1 MSASRA
7 RSQHGFTLI
16 EVMVTM
22 LILLVGLAGAVTLID
37 GANAITVSTK
47 QREAATNLQREL
59 IEGARAV
66 PYDQLT
72 PNGLQASLQA
82 RPGLGDTTAGG
93 AWTIERRGTT
103 FTVST
108 TVCSVDDPRD
118 GSGDQS
124 SGTFCAGQA
133 TGSADSAPDD
143 FKRVVVDVT
152 WESRGTTSSSRQ
164 ATIVTN
170 PSSNLGPDVLTLTRS
185 PDDEIIVDDISSI
198 AFTATTSMP
207 AEAVRFL
214 VDGVVTGVD
223 TPAANDHDAA
233 FSWNI
238 GADSGVVDGT
248 YVISATALNS
258 AGLTGPSR
266 SLTVRLNRHPP
277 APVTGLI
284 GGWNATR
291 GGVELEWNLNEE
303 SDIAGYR
310 IYRRT
315 GSDSWTLLEQTGP
328 DVAEWFDDLSVPF
341 AASYEYR
348 VVALDQPSESQY
360 REGAP
365 SASLVVAPSLTAPNP
380 PGTVTAQQVAG
391 KYQLDWTAPAAPAIP
406 YAGDGILFF
415 RIYRGSSSV
424 DDRFDRT
431 GLGTELSF
439 LDTTVN
445 GETRQYWVTSV
456 DENYSESMP
465 VGPVTLPVAP

>member
-1 MSASRA
+1 MGTQS
-7 RSQHGFTLI
+7 GFTLI

-37 GANAITVSTK
+37 GANAITLSTK

-72 PNGLQASLQA
+72 PNGLQAALQA

-93 AWTIERRGTT
+93 GWTIERRGTT

-118 GSGDQS
+118 GSGDQG
-124 SGTFCAGQA
+124 SGTFCPGQVAGA
-133 TGSADSAPDD
+133 SDSAPDD
-143 FKRVVVDVT
+143 FKRVVVDVA
-152 WESRGTTSSSRQ
+152 WESRGVPSSSRQ

-170 PSSNLGPDVLTLTRS
+170 PSSNLGPDVLSLVRS
-185 PDDEIIVDDISSI
+185 PDDPVVVDDISSI

-214 VDGVVTGVD
+214 VDGVITGVD
-223 TPAANDHDAA
+223 TPGANDHDAA
-233 FSWNI
+233 FSWDI
-238 GADSGVVDGT
+238 GAGSGVVDGT

-266 SLTVRLNRHPP
+266 SLTVRLNRYPP
-277 APVTGLI
+277 AQVTGLI

-310 IYRRT
+310 VYQRT
-315 GSDSWTLLEQTGP
+315 GPDSWTLVSQTGP
-328 DVAEWFDDLSVPF
+328 EVAEYFHDLSAPF
-341 AASYEYR
+341 EASYEYR
-348 VVALDQPSESQY
+348 VVAVDKPSEDGQE
-360 REGAP
+360 REGTP
-365 SASLVVAPSLTAPNP
+365 SAPLVIAPSLTAPNP
-380 PGTVTAQQVAG
+380 PGTVTAQQVSG
-391 KYQLDWTAPAAPAIP
+391 SYQLDWTAPAAPAVP
-406 YAGDGILFF
+406 YAGDEILFF
-415 RIYRGSSSV
+415 RIYRDTSSV

-456 DENYSESMP
+456 DENYSESVP